1 MKPALGSYARRLRPR
16 DSDHNLPDD
25 IAGLPE
31 HEGTLP
37 DMRVRRR
44 RKPGSHCGR
53 SFSQPTDHA
62 GRHDGAYGLDVHQP
76 VENGRGKDT
85 QEIPIT
91 GRQYKGQA
99 LGQHFAR
106 HSIVRR
112 MGLRLATPP
121 CRQTPIPPYA
131 RRAPGAR

>member
-1 MKPALGSYARRLRPR
+1 MKPALGSDARRLRPR

-31 HEGTLP
+31 REGALP

-44 RKPGSHCGR
+44 RKPGSHCG
-53 SFSQPTDHA
+53 SSSVQPIAQA
-62 GRHDGAYGLDVHQP
+62 GRRGHALGVAVEQPAGPAYGK
-76 VENGRGKDT
+76 GT

-106 HSIVRR
+106 HPIVRR